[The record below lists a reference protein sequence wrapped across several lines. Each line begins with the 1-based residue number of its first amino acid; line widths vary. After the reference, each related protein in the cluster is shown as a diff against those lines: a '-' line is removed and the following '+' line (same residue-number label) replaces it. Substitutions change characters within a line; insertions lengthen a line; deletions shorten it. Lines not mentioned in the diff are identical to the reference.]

1 MNSLRFL
8 ELKNAGKP
16 IFIEDEI
23 TEIAYDFTNYPD
35 IRVKSK
41 SGRIVCRKY
50 DKTYDDD
57 VNALLYGR
65 EISEEIFN
73 NYQSVMSIEET
84 LQIALDAHKGQKD
97 LDGKPAIL
105 HPIAVG
111 IMGSNDAEIKA
122 GFLHDVV
129 EDSDLAIDDLRRKGV
144 EEEVLAALELLTHD
158 KKTDYFDYV
167 QRIADSGNLTAIHTK
182 INDLKHNLERG
193 RRSYQRAVEVKDTG
207 KAERLAK
214 INEKH
219 QKALSVF
226 GDMQL
231 SDKLIF

>member
-1 MNSLRFL
+1 M
-8 ELKNAGKP
+8 
-16 IFIEDEI
+16 
-23 TEIAYDFTNYPD
+23 T
-35 IRVKSK
+35 V
-41 SGRIVCRKY
+41 
-50 DKTYDDD
+50 
-57 VNALLYGR
+57 
-65 EISEEIFN
+65 
-73 NYQSVMSIEET
+73 EET
-84 LQIALDAHKGQKD
+84 LRIALDAHKGQKD

-105 HPIAVG
+105 HPVAVG
-111 IMGSNDAEIKA
+111 LMGSNDAEIKA

-129 EDSDLAIDDLRRKGV
+129 EDSELTIDDLRSKGV
-144 EEEVLAALELLTHD
+144 DEEVLAALELLTHD

-193 RRSYQRAVEVKDTG
+193 RRSYQRAVEMKDTG
-207 KAERLAK
+207 KVERLAK

-219 QKALSVF
+219 KKALSVF